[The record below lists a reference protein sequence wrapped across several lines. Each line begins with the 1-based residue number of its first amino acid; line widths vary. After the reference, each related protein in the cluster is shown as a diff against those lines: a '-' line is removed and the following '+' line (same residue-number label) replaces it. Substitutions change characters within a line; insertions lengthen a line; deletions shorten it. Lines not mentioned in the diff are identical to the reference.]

1 MCPSPSVKLI
11 WMFHSELNKNC
22 FQPSAIH
29 SSSTFIHKYDKYTFL
44 VYSNSE
50 RNLSGVEQKYQEKKR
65 SFRFDSFKILFLCV
79 CEKWSVIFVIS
90 KFFLLADVLKR
101 SAIADKHP
109 LFATLLTP
117 PMLITAF
124 LHFWHEG
131 HWEPCNDVGSLSPA
145 KLLMGF
151 ELGMF

>member
-1 MCPSPSVKLI
+1 M
-11 WMFHSELNKNC
+11 
-22 FQPSAIH
+22 
-29 SSSTFIHKYDKYTFL
+29 
-44 VYSNSE
+44 
-50 RNLSGVEQKYQEKKR
+50 
-65 SFRFDSFKILFLCV
+65 
-79 CEKWSVIFVIS
+79 CEKWLVIFVIS
-90 KFFLLADVLKR
+90 KFFLLTDVLKW
-101 SAIADKHP
+101 SAISDEHP

-151 ELGMF
+151 ELGMFWFWLQCLNLLGHSPQNIYIIWSHFMLVMAWFSRDLIRDYKSFQQQKLTKLGICTRSQYVLQIMITLF